1 MYFPLDSLILAE
13 VTLEEVF
20 KSTQE
25 NMTQT
30 PSFSHLTA
38 FFLGVVALVTLLIVL
53 QQFHKHSVVV
63 KPINHHGRL
72 LKELAKSL
80 SLKSAELKQLKRL
93 ADQQSYSSPLTL
105 LLCPS
110 LLLKAMESRPPSD
123 RESLDKLLERISQDP
138 PPAA

>member
-1 MYFPLDSLILAE
+1 MHFPLNTLILAE
-13 VTLEEVF
+13 VTLEDVF
-20 KSTQE
+20 RSTQE

-30 PSFSHLTA
+30 PTVSHLTA
-38 FFLGVVALVTLLIVL
+38 FFLGVVALVILLIVL
-53 QQFHKHSVVV
+53 QQFYKRSVVL

-80 SLKSAELKQLKRL
+80 PLKSAEIKQLKRL
-93 ADQQSYSSPLTL
+93 AEQQSYSSPLTL

-110 LLLKAMESRPPSD
+110 LLSKAIESRSPSD
-123 RESLDKLLERISQDP
+123 RKSLDKLIERISQDP